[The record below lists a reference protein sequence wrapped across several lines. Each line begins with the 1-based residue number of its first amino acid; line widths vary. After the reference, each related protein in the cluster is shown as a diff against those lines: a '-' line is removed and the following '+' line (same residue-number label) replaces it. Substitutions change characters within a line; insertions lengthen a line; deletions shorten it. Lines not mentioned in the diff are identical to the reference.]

1 MSEKCKAEKNKK
13 DKPRCGCKSKKAPVS
28 PTDPNGSYTG
38 RCRFVK
44 HIGQRTP
51 REKANEEVS

>member
-1 MSEKCKAEKNKK
+1 MSEKRKSEKNKK

-38 RCRFVK
+38 RPLDK
-44 HIGQRTP
+44 HEIPVQD
-51 REKANEEVS
+51 VDDL